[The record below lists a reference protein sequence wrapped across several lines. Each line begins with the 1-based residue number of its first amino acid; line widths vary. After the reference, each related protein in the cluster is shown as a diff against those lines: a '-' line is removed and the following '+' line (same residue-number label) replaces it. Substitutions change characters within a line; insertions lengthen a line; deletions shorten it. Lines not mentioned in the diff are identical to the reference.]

1 MRSGRPRTRFGWPA
15 PWKGHGEP
23 VAGPDPR
30 SPGRGTVS
38 RSDVEAVEEINTA
51 FYEAMERGDFDAMSA
66 LWLEDEISCVHPG
79 WPVLSGRG
87 EVLRSYALIMSHTEY
102 IQFFL
107 TDTKVSVI
115 GDTALVTCTENI
127 LSGGPAEDGG
137 ELGPL
142 VGQLVVATNVFRRT
156 SEGWRLW
163 SHHGSPVL
171 TESDEDEEEG
181 TT

>member
-1 MRSGRPRTRFGWPA
+1 MSRT
-15 PWKGHGEP
+15 
-23 VAGPDPR
+23 DI
-30 SPGRGTVS
+30 
-38 RSDVEAVEEINTA
+38 EAVEQVNTA

-66 LWLEDEISCVHPG
+66 LWLEDEVSCVHPG

-107 TDTKVSVI
+107 TDTKVAVI
-115 GDTALVTCTENI
+115 ADTALVTCTENI
-127 LSGGPAEDGG
+127 LSGGPAGDGG

-171 TESDEDEEEG
+171 TESDEDEEEASG
-181 TT
+181 